1 MKSYITILTE
11 KLQKYQYYQQ
21 VTFDKYEYLTSEE
34 IITSDK
40 SRIIEHTKFPLGKTF
55 EKQIKTT
62 KEQEI
67 KQVKALNS
75 FKPEENK
82 EDIISAE
89 GIFPKDMRTNE
100 IENEIYELKKWEEK
114 IKEEDLNYKTK
125 TWTYGF
131 QQYERIRS
139 SGDNIY
145 TGKINV
151 DKAEMDQSNLLK
163 NIVEFYNKTRQEH

>member
-1 MKSYITILTE
+1 
-11 KLQKYQYYQQ
+11 
-21 VTFDKYEYLTSEE
+21 
-34 IITSDK
+34 
-40 SRIIEHTKFPLGKTF
+40 
-55 EKQIKTT
+55 
-62 KEQEI
+62 
-67 KQVKALNS
+67 
-75 FKPEENK
+75 
-82 EDIISAE
+82 
-89 GIFPKDMRTNE
+89 MRTNE

-145 TGKINV
+145 AGKINV